1 MAKGLTYKRSTVE
14 SLSVKGILN
23 EDATTITY
31 IDDEKAEQTVTIASL
46 MEKFCS
52 MPIEFGVKV
61 KSEEE
66 LDIEDEDEDEEV
78 DIDELTADKED

>member
-14 SLSVKGILN
+14 QISVKGILSD
-23 EDATTITY
+23 DATTITY
-31 IDDEKAEQTVTIASL
+31 VDENKEEQEVTIASL

-66 LDIEDEDEDEEV
+66 LELEDEADEVDIED
-78 DIDELTADKED
+78 LAP

>member
-1 MAKGLTYKRSTVE
+1 MAKGLSYKRSTVE
-14 SLSVKGILN
+14 ALSVKGVLN

-31 IDDEKAEQTVTIASL
+31 LDDDKLEKTVTIVSL

-52 MPIEFGVKV
+52 MPIEFCIKI

-66 LDIEDEDEDEEV
+66 LDIDNEYIEDDE
-78 DIDELTADKED
+78 

>member
-14 SLSVKGILN
+14 QISVKGILSD
-23 EDATTITY
+23 DATTITY
-31 IDDEKAEQTVTIASL
+31 VDENKEEQEVTIASL

-66 LDIEDEDEDEEV
+66 LELEDEDDELDIED
-78 DIDELTADKED
+78 LAP